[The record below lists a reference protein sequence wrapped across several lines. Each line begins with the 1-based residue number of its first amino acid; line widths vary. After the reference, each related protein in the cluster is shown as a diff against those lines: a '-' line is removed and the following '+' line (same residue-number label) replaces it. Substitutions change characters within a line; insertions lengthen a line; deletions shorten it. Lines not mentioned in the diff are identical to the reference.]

1 MSTSPRR
8 IPSRL
13 PAYSTEATARQLQP
27 APVGT
32 PTPRSAPRAPLRAVP
47 DQLRS
52 TPKWMISTCVA
63 ALLAALI
70 TVLTVNITISNR
82 QYELVELRSS
92 QQEITQTNEALAQ
105 EVAYVSAPQNVAA
118 KAVELGMVLPGAT
131 ASIDLETGTV
141 TGVASTATEENKPTG
156 FVGAPTVASGQGTP
170 AQAPAADEATV
181 ADSEASVEAP
191 VIEASGGSNET
202 ADSAEDTAANAGS
215 ETSGQADLNG
225 GTLQAPQMSQ
235 LGG

>member
-8 IPSRL
+8 IPARL

-32 PTPRSAPRAPLRAVP
+32 PSPRSAPRTPLRVVP
-47 DQLRS
+47 EQLRS
-52 TPKWMISTCVA
+52 TPKWMIASCVG
-63 ALLAALI
+63 ALLVALL
-70 TVLTVNITISNR
+70 TVLMVNITISNR

-92 QQEITQTNEALAQ
+92 QQEITQANEALAQ
-105 EVAYVSAPQNVAA
+105 QVAHVSAPQNVASE
-118 KAVELGMVLPGAT
+118 AVKLGMVLPGAT

-141 TGVASTATEENKPTG
+141 TGVATTATDENKPTG

-170 AQAPAADEATV
+170 AKAPAQEQAAASDT
-181 ADSEASVEAP
+181 EASVEAP
-191 VIEASGGSNET
+191 TADTASESNENSG
-202 ADSAEDTAANAGS
+202 ASEDTAANAGS
-215 ETSGQADLNG
+215 AGSGQADLNG

>member
-13 PAYSTEATARQLQP
+13 PAYSTEATARQLLP
-27 APVGT
+27 TPVGT
-32 PTPRSAPRAPLRAVP
+32 PSPRSVPRTPLRAVP

-52 TPKWMISTCVA
+52 TPKWMIATCVG
-63 ALLAALI
+63 ALLGALL
-70 TVLTVNITISNR
+70 TVLMVNITISNR

-92 QQEITQTNEALAQ
+92 QQEITQANEALAQ
-105 EVAYVSAPQNVAA
+105 QVAHVSAPQNVAS

-141 TGVASTATEENKPTG
+141 TGVATTATEDNKPTG

-170 AQAPAADEATV
+170 AQASDQEQSSSSGAE
-181 ADSEASVEAP
+181 ESVEGSSTDLASG
-191 VIEASGGSNET
+191 SGGS
-202 ADSAEDTAANAGS
+202 AGAAEDTAANAGS
-215 ETSGQADLNG
+215 EGSGQADLNG